1 MHASGTVGHVVRQ
14 DVPRRPVAKLLGV
27 PTSVRRA
34 DLDDLSV
41 LIVLAA
47 EYCQADGHVFDP
59 ERVRAGFRPLLTGDS
74 VGAAWMIDET
84 DGYVVVTW
92 GWSVEIGGLE
102 VVLDEIYVRTSGTG
116 KGSVALEVIEQDC
129 RRRGVKRIFLETER
143 PNQRARRLYARH
155 GYIEDDS
162 IWMSKELQ

>member
-1 MHASGTVGHVVRQ
+1 MLPGH
-14 DVPRRPVAKLLGV
+14 PLAKLLGV

-34 DLDDLSV
+34 DLDDLPV
-41 LIVLAA
+41 LMILAA

-59 ERVRAGFRPLLTGDS
+59 QRVRDGFEPLLTGDS
-74 VGAAWMIDET
+74 VGTAWMIDET

-116 KGSVALEVIEQDC
+116 KGSVALDVIEQDC
-129 RRRGVKRIFLETER
+129 RQRGVRRIFLETER

-155 GYIEDDS
+155 GYTEDDS